1 MSITS
6 SAGLV
11 MGITGLPS
19 DIPVVV
25 TANNIATRLLTP
37 LSDIVN
43 LRRRSCKSLL
53 NSDLLGSAW
62 LACCHAK
69 YSDLTL
75 TLT

>member
-1 MSITS
+1 
-6 SAGLV
+6 
-11 MGITGLPS
+11 MGITGLSS

-25 TANNIATRLLTP
+25 TANNIATRLSLPSAASST
-37 LSDIVN
+37 SGGG
-43 LRRRSCKSLL
+43 RKSLL

-69 YSDLTL
+69 YDLTL